1 MSCNEI
7 LEEEEE
13 TQLQCS
19 LPLYLDS
26 LFGVQTHA
34 ASEQQ
39 RDDAKRSDNLS
50 DKQLQALKT
59 DTQSVEK
66 ENEASKAR
74 IDKPRSFSSS
84 IDAAASKSVSV
95 LPTEQ
100 RYGSVESGFDLPA
113 RMSGV
118 ERYTCPQG
126 CTVLSSCTNVG
137 TGKLV
142 SLFCIVMQVN
152 PVNEVV
158 CKSIPLAGT
167 TVSMSSMLLGD
178 PTKAYFKLTL
188 WREASNWVERIS
200 PGDVLFL
207 TNIKLK
213 VWKGET
219 VGHTMMRSSILNLH
233 WPKGTLPARL
243 QSTISHSS
251 LSALQHW
258 ALQTHWYLYQNPVLK
273 QKSKVCF
280 VSSECLGAAD
290 VIFHFRGKVLG
301 ILSSHVIVVGDEP
314 GRDLHLYIVGDKH
327 CEWSKQLHKGI
338 GSVFEFLNVTVIQES
353 TQEAFGMF
361 K

>member
-39 RDDAKRSDNLS
+39 RDDAKRCDKVS

-59 DTQSVEK
+59 DTQVVQSVEK

-74 IDKPRSFSSS
+74 MDKPRSFSSS

-95 LPTEQ
+95 LLTEQ

-126 CTVLSSCTNVG
+126 CTVLSSCANVV

-142 SLFCIVMQVN
+142 SLFCIVMQ
-152 PVNEVV
+152 
-158 CKSIPLAGT
+158 G
-167 TVSMSSMLLGD
+167 
-178 PTKAYFKLTL
+178 
-188 WREASNWVERIS
+188 
-200 PGDVLFL
+200 
-207 TNIKLK
+207 
-213 VWKGET
+213 
-219 VGHTMMRSSILNLH
+219 
-233 WPKGTLPARL
+233 
-243 QSTISHSS
+243 
-251 LSALQHW
+251 
-258 ALQTHWYLYQNPVLK
+258 
-273 QKSKVCF
+273 
-280 VSSECLGAAD
+280 
-290 VIFHFRGKVLG
+290 
-301 ILSSHVIVVGDEP
+301 
-314 GRDLHLYIVGDKH
+314 
-327 CEWSKQLHKGI
+327 
-338 GSVFEFLNVTVIQES
+338 
-353 TQEAFGMF
+353 
-361 K
+361 